1 MQAKAEENKKKKK
14 KKKKTMEILTSKSKR
29 VY

>member
-1 MQAKAEENKKKKK
+1 MQAKAEENKKKK